1 MQNLMVWFV
10 LSILGNFGQ
19 ICFKKLKLFK
29 LKFGTV
35 TNLNMQNSVV
45 SFIFICFRLEIPF
58 LGKFGSKNFH
68 FSEMIVMRR
77 QYFHK
82 ISWNNKQEMTWASI
96 LETDFDIV
104 LLFKMNWI

>member
-1 MQNLMVWFV
+1 MRNLMVWFV

-19 ICFKKLKLFK
+19 IWFKKLKLFK
-29 LKFGTV
+29 LKCGTV

-45 SFIFICFRLEIPF
+45 SFIFICFRQEIPF

-82 ISWNNKQEMTWASI
+82 ISWNN
-96 LETDFDIV
+96 
-104 LLFKMNWI
+104 